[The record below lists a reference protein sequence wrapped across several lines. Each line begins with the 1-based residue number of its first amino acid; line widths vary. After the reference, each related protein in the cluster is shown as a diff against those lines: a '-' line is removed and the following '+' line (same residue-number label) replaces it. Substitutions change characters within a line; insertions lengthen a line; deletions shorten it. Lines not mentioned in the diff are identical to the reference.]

1 MVLTHWVHQ
10 QVQHL
15 STNTNK
21 QDRMNVWAHGE
32 KKLLVSVACCV
43 LNVFANMNVNSVSE
57 FRQLAANTS
66 VNAAQ

>member
-1 MVLTHWVHQ
+1 MV
-10 QVQHL
+10 
-15 STNTNK
+15 
-21 QDRMNVWAHGE
+21 
-32 KKLLVSVACCV
+32 KKVLVSVACCV